1 LDSLFLIT
9 FALLTFAEVEDE
21 VEDEVEVEVDMEA
34 EAEAVEANEAIEVA
48 ILFY

>member
-9 FALLTFAEVEDE
+9 FALLTFAEVED
-21 VEDEVEVEVDMEA
+21 EVDMEA